1 MHTSRLMFGSQEKTL
16 TAYDEDPEISLD
28 PTYGSIVFSHWG
40 WGPQNDGKFAYKR
53 KPIESHSCSRVELG
67 LDREKSSSKFLPVYK
82 PSL

>member
-40 WGPQNDGKFAYKR
+40 WGPQNDGKFAVKR
-53 KPIESHSCSRVELG
+53 EPIESHSCSRVELG